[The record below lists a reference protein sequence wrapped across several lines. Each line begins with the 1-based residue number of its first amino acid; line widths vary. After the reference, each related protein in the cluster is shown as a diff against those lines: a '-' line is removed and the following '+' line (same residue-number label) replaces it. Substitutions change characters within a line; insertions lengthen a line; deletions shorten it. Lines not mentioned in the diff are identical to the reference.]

1 LTDEIIKGMDYGTL
15 TSLTLIPSEGGV
27 FEVTVDGETI
37 HSKAETGKFPPAGSI
52 LKRLRMRV
60 EA

>member
-1 LTDEIIKGMDYGTL
+1 MDYGTL

>member
-1 LTDEIIKGMDYGTL
+1 MDYGTL
-15 TSLTLIPSEGGV
+15 IALTLIPSEGGV

-37 HSKAETGKFPPAGSI
+37 HSKAETGKFPPAGAI
-52 LKRLRMRV
+52 LKQLKSRV

>member
-1 LTDEIIKGMDYGTL
+1 MTDEIIKSLDYGTL
-15 TSLTLIPSEGGV
+15 TAVTLILSEGGV

-37 HSKAETGKFPPAGSI
+37 HSKAETGKFPPAGAI
-52 LKRLRMRV
+52 LKQLKSRV

>member
-1 LTDEIIKGMDYGTL
+1 LTEEIIKGMEYGTL
-15 TSLTLIPSEGGV
+15 SSVTVIPSEGGV
-27 FEVTVDGETI
+27 FEVTVDGELI

-52 LKRLRMRV
+52 LQKLKSRV